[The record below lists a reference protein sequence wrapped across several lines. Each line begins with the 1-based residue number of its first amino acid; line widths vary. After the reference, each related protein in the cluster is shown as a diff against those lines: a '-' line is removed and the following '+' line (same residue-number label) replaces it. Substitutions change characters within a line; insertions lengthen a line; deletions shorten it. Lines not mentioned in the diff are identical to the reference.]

1 MPIIYLYNSE
11 EVNKQPL
18 CEIGKLS
25 FKRVSRVPK
34 LETAVKVSKFVNMVK
49 YGLLSDDIELNPGSF
64 DLRLSSHG
72 KGLMI
77 GQWNVQHLTDV
88 KFEQLS
94 HSFNASKD
102 STSKVDILI
111 LAETFCN
118 DKRPD
123 LYYQIQDF
131 RTNINA
137 QQSTRNKAMI
147 CKRNKFINR
156 TNVSTR
162 QATCSSF

>member
-1 MPIIYLYNSE
+1 M
-11 EVNKQPL
+11 
-18 CEIGKLS
+18 
-25 FKRVSRVPK
+25 
-34 LETAVKVSKFVNMVK
+34 KVSKFVNMVK
-49 YGLLSDDIELNPGSF
+49 YGLLAGCLILSGDIELNPGPF

-72 KGLMI
+72 KGLTI

-111 LAETFCN
+111 LTETFCN

-123 LYYQIQDF
+123 SYYQIQDYYLF
-131 RTNINA
+131 RKDRVGKKGGGILAYVN
-137 QQSTRNKAMI
+137 
-147 CKRNKFINR
+147 NR
-156 TNVSTR
+156 LHAKIRPDLMENETEVL
-162 QATCSSF
+162 